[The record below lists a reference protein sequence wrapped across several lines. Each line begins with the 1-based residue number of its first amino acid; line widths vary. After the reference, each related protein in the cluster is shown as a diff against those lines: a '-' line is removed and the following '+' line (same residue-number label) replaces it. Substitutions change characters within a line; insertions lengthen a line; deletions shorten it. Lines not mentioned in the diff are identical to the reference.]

1 MSRVGILTQWTR
13 KICAFVLAAVSVVAF
28 GLGLTAC
35 AENVL
40 TLELSADEAYYIVTD
55 CSENKTE
62 VTIPASYQGK
72 PVKAIAKNAF
82 AKCGGLTS
90 VSIPDSVVYIESNTF
105 ADCSNLQYTEK
116 GNGKYLGNEKNPYL
130 YLAKAVSA
138 DITDVTI
145 ENECKI
151 VDSAAF
157 MGCANLQYT
166 EKGNAKYLGNEN
178 NPYFCLAK
186 AISTEI
192 ESVTIAE
199 ECKVIAAY
207 AFNDCKKLQGI
218 SIPGGV
224 LEIGRNAFYGCSKL
238 KMATLS
244 SGVMGV
250 GYWAF
255 GYCGLTSVS
264 LPDSLINIQEHA
276 FSYCQKLTSVR
287 IPDSITSIAPY
298 TFQGCYQLG
307 SVTIGKNVTAI
318 WQWAFADSGLRSVA
332 IPDGVTTVGISAFQ
346 GCGDLRSV
354 TIPASVTVIGSN
366 AFMHCSDLISI
377 RFNGTKAQWN
387 KVSKGGMW
395 AYYVDAECVDCSDG
409 TVELE

>member
-1 MSRVGILTQWTR
+1 MSGVGILTKWTR
-13 KICAFVLAAVSVVAF
+13 KICAFVLAAASVVSF

-55 CSENKTE
+55 CLEGETE
-62 VTIPASYQGK
+62 VTIPASHQGK
-72 PVKAIAKNAF
+72 AVKAIAKDAF
-82 AKCGGLTS
+82 AKCDGLTS

-105 ADCSNLQYTEK
+105 AACSNLQYTEK
-116 GNGKYLGNEKNPYL
+116 GNGKYLGNENNPYL
-130 YLAKAVSA
+130 YLAKVTAEN
-138 DITDVTI
+138 ITEVTI
-145 ENECKI
+145 ENECKV

-157 MGCANLQYT
+157 MGCANLKYT

-238 KMATLS
+238 KTATLS

-250 GYWAF
+250 GIWAF
-255 GYCGLTSVS
+255 GYCGLTRLS
-264 LPDSLINIQEHA
+264 LPDSLINIKEHA

-307 SVTIGKNVTAI
+307 GVTIGKKVTAI
-318 WQWAFADSGLRSVA
+318 WQWAFADSGLRSVT
-332 IPDGVTTVGISAFQ
+332 IPDGVKTVGSSAFY
-346 GCGDLRSV
+346 GCGYLASA

-366 AFMHCSDLISI
+366 AFTFCGDLKNI
-377 RFNGTKAQWN
+377 RFQGTKAEWG
-387 KVSKGGMW
+387 KISKDGMW
-395 AYYVDAECVDCSDG
+395 AYCVSAENVDCTDG
-409 TVELE
+409 SVEI